1 MKRAAA
7 IALAI
12 LLLAVPAVRAQDV
25 RDPGFVSRII
35 AVVESPQL
43 EPGQSGVFRFNFTD
57 PYPYEMNN
65 TLLNVSIYQY
75 ATIEESLPLDASWR
89 WAYPQIAESG
99 DREYEILRG
108 TPADSLDAGEIMAL
122 QFTVLTSADMPHG
135 SIFAQSAYFLR
146 FWIEFDMNDT
156 TGERRYVMASRGHFS
171 ATEWEEA
178 RVDPLNPDPNCNPT
192 NDTNRCVGSLNLT
205 RLGVDG
211 VVPDSLFGVKEP
223 IPLWPFYGLL
233 VATALFLVLA
243 FLFWVEENPEKY
255 PRVERAWLVFKG
267 RLRRIARLPRRHRV

>member
-12 LLLAVPAVRAQDV
+12 LLLTVPAVRAQDV

-35 AVVESPQL
+35 GVLESPQL
-43 EPGQSGVFRFNFTD
+43 EPGRTGVFRFNFTN
-57 PYPYEMNN
+57 PYPYDMSN

-75 ATIEESLPLDASWR
+75 ATIEESLPVDPSWP
-89 WAYPQIAESG
+89 WAYPQIAESSARMYAVLNG
-99 DREYEILRG
+99 SAVNLFQPRE
-108 TPADSLDAGEIMAL
+108 SLVL
-122 QFTVLTSADMPHG
+122 QFTILTSADMPHG

-146 FWIEFDMNDT
+146 FWLEFDMDDT
-156 TGERRYVMASRGHFS
+156 TGARHYVMASKGHFS
-171 ATEWEEA
+171 TTQWEEA

-192 NDTNRCVGSLNLT
+192 NATNRCIGNLNLT

-211 VVPDSLFGVKEP
+211 VIPDSLFGVKEP

-243 FLFWVEENPEKY
+243 FLFWVEENPGKY

-267 RLRRIARLPRRHRV
+267 RLRRIARLPRRHRI